1 MKTFLPT
8 AHPELVAQWADP
20 SREPSTVTPGSGYK
34 ALWRCELGHEWR
46 ATVYSRVSGTGCP
59 VCAGKVVLPGF
70 NDLAS
75 QFPEFL
81 AEWADERSPHEVLA
95 TASIKAAWR
104 CAVGHDWSAA
114 VYRRTVEGKGCP
126 TCTNRRVEPGFNDLA
141 SQHPLLAAEWDDDS
155 RGPDTVTS
163 GSNVPVSWKCASGH
177 TWKMTPNARV
187 SGRQGCPICA
197 GRQVVPGF
205 NDFASQCPELL
216 AEWDDPRDPASVT
229 SRAGYYASWK
239 CVKGHTWKARIIDR
253 HRFGCPECNAT
264 NFVSAFEREVTGYV
278 KSLLPAGA
286 VQTSVRQFRKAGVN
300 ELDAFV
306 PSMNI
311 AVEANG
317 VFFHSEL
324 FRSPEYHREKVAA
337 CEALGIRLVQ
347 VWQDDWEQKRDIVER
362 LLARKLGVSSE
373 RRVAAR
379 KTEAGF
385 LEPGEARPFLERNHI
400 QGASSASYY
409 LGLRD
414 DAGNLVAAMALKRTD
429 AAGKTLRLE
438 RYATSAIVPGGHS
451 KLVSF
456 AERMLPGWEQLITFA
471 DAEVSDG
478 ALYEATGWVKDSTI
492 RPDYR
497 YLVGHKRVH
506 KFSYRLARF
515 RSDPSLK
522 YEDGLSERELAALNG
537 LARVWDSG
545 KVRYRY
551 SRRK

>member
-8 AHPELVAQWADP
+8 ARPELAAQWADP

-75 QFPEFL
+75 QFPDFL
-81 AEWADERSPHEVLA
+81 VEWDDERSPHEVLA
-95 TASIKAAWR
+95 TSSTKASWR
-104 CAVGHDWSAA
+104 CAEGHVWNAA

-126 TCTNRRVEPGFNDLA
+126 TCANRRVAPGFNDLA
-141 SQHPLLAAEWDDDS
+141 SRYPLLAAEWDDAS
-155 RGPDTVTS
+155 RGPETVTP
-163 GSNVPVSWKCASGH
+163 GSNVLISWKCDLGH
-177 TWKMTPNARV
+177 TWQMTPNARV

-239 CVKGHTWKARIIDR
+239 CAKDHTWKARIIDR
-253 HRFGCPECNAT
+253 HRFGCPECNAM

-278 KSLLPAGA
+278 KNLLPVGA
-286 VQTSVRQFRKAGVN
+286 VQTSVRRFRKAGVN

-317 VFFHSEL
+317 VFFHSER
-324 FRSPEYHREKVAA
+324 FRSPEYHHEKVAA

-347 VWQDDWEQKRDIVER
+347 VWQDDWEQKRDIVES

-379 KTEAGF
+379 KTEAEF

-429 AAGKTLRLE
+429 AAGRVLRLE

-456 AERMLPGWEQLITFA
+456 AERMLPDWEQLITFA

-478 ALYEATGWVKDSTI
+478 SLYEATGWVKDGVI

-497 YLVGHKRVH
+497 YLVGSKRVH
-506 KFSYRLARF
+506 KFNYRLKRF
-515 RSDPSLK
+515 RDDP
-522 YEDGLSERELAALNG
+522 GLLYLEGMTERELADLNG
-537 LARVWDSG
+537 LNRVWDSG
-545 KVRYRY
+545 KIRYRY
-551 SRRK
+551 SRGK

>member
-8 AHPELVAQWADP
+8 ARPELAAQWADP

-75 QFPEFL
+75 QFPDFL
-81 AEWADERSPHEVLA
+81 VEWDDERSPHEVLA
-95 TASIKAAWR
+95 TSSTKASWR
-104 CAVGHDWSAA
+104 CTEGHVWNAA

-126 TCTNRRVEPGFNDLA
+126 TCANRRVAPGFNDLA
-141 SQHPLLAAEWDDDS
+141 SRYPLLAAEWDDAS
-155 RGPDTVTS
+155 RGPETVTP
-163 GSNVPVSWKCASGH
+163 GSNVLISWKCDLGH
-177 TWKMTPNARV
+177 TWQMTPNARV
-187 SGRQGCPICA
+187 SGGQGCPICA

-239 CVKGHTWKARIIDR
+239 CAKGHTWKARIIDR

-264 NFVSAFEREVTGYV
+264 NFVSAFEREVAGYV

-286 VQTSVRQFRKAGVN
+286 VQTSVRRFRKAGVN

-317 VFFHSEL
+317 VFFHSER
-324 FRSPEYHREKVAA
+324 FRSPEYHREKAAA
-337 CEALGIRLVQ
+337 CESLGIRLIQ

-379 KTEAGF
+379 KTEAEF

-414 DAGNLVAAMALKRTD
+414 DADKLVAVMALKRTD
-429 AAGKTLRLE
+429 AAGRVLRLE

-456 AERMLPGWEQLITFA
+456 AERMLPDWEQLITFA
-471 DAEVSDG
+471 DAEVSGG
-478 ALYEATGWVKDSTI
+478 ALYEATGWVKDGTI

-497 YLVGHKRVH
+497 YLVGSRRVH
-506 KFSYRLARF
+506 KFNYRLARF
-515 RSDPSLK
+515 RSDPALK
-522 YEDGLSERELAALNG
+522 YKDGLSERELAVLNG

-545 KVRYRY
+545 KIRYRY
-551 SRRK
+551 DRRK

>member
-1 MKTFLPT
+1 M
-8 AHPELVAQWADP
+8 
-20 SREPSTVTPGSGYK
+20 
-34 ALWRCELGHEWR
+34 
-46 ATVYSRVSGTGCP
+46 YSRVAGTGCP
-59 VCAGKVVLPGF
+59 VCTGRVVLPGF

-75 QFPEFL
+75 QFPDFL
-81 AEWADERSPHEVLA
+81 VEWDDERSPHEVLA
-95 TASIKAAWR
+95 TSSTKASWR
-104 CAVGHDWSAA
+104 CAEGHVWNAA

-126 TCTNRRVEPGFNDLA
+126 TCANRRVAPGFNDFA
-141 SQHPLLAAEWDDDS
+141 SQYPLLAAEWNDSS
-155 RGPDTVTS
+155 RGPQTVTP
-163 GSNVPVSWKCASGH
+163 GSNVLVSWKCASGH

-187 SGRQGCPICA
+187 SGGQGCPICA

-216 AEWDDPRDPASVT
+216 AEWDDLRDPTTVT

-239 CVKGHTWKARIIDR
+239 CSKGHMWKARIIDR

-264 NFVSAFEREVTGYV
+264 NFVSAFERKVTGYV
-278 KSLLPAGA
+278 TRLLPHGA
-286 VQTSVRQFRKAGVN
+286 VQTSVRRFRKAGVN

-311 AVEANG
+311 AIEANG
-317 VFFHSEL
+317 VFFHSER
-324 FRSPEYHREKVAA
+324 FRSPEYHREKTAA
-337 CEALGIRLVQ
+337 CEALGIRLIQ

-379 KTEAGF
+379 KTVAEI
-385 LEPGEARPFLERNHI
+385 LTPTEARPFLEHNHI

-429 AAGKTLRLE
+429 AAGKVLRLE

-456 AERMLPGWEQLITFA
+456 AERVLPDWEQLITFA

-478 ALYEATGWVKDSTI
+478 SLYEATGWVKDGII

-497 YLVGHKRVH
+497 YLVGNKRVH

-515 RSDPSLK
+515 RSDP
-522 YEDGLSERELAALNG
+522 GLLYREGMTERELADLNG
-537 LARVWDSG
+537 LNRVWDSG

-551 SRRK
+551 YRGGCAR